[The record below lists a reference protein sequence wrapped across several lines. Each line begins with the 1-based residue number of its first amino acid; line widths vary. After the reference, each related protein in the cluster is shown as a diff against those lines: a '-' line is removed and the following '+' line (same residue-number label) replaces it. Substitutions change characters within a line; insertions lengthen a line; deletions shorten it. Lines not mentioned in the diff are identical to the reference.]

1 MKLKELHIRN
11 IASIETADIDFENGL
26 NDAITGRPSSIFL
39 ISGDT
44 GSGKSALLDSIS
56 LALYK
61 KTPRITGVTNSRNNK
76 YKNQEGE
83 EMQVNSIEQYT
94 RLGIKPNEE
103 CYAEVVFEGND
114 DIVYHARLSLGI
126 YLGRNTKKDTQKVRP
141 ILHKD
146 PRWEYKKGNDDW
158 ANVESNSGEPLL
170 SAIGLSYEQFSRMAM
185 LAQGQFASFL
195 TGNKS
200 ERESILEKLTNTE
213 IFSRYGEAISN
224 LCKKAKEKKELAKNT
239 FDTLNNQQA
248 NGPDAKQLQADEQRL
263 KEELATV
270 QTELNKNKAILE
282 KVKALETYRTELE
295 KANQTRK
302 ELQEQTGSEEFKAQE
317 HLIADFDATIDQRR
331 LLGELQAACKDK
343 VQAQQKIE
351 QLQASFLL
359 LVADLAFRT
368 QQLNSDKENLTQQ
381 KAWLDLRS
389 DRDVLYTNAGQTLE
403 QIKQL
408 NDSIRDYDET
418 QTRIA
423 EYQGKVEQLTQKVN
437 ETHQRVT
444 DAQNAVNAKQAQ
456 IDALSRQRNQLNPQQ
471 VNADINAENDRIN
484 KLNTL
489 KSNSEALG
497 DKQREAE
504 ELRQTLEQRKAE
516 LPTLL
521 DAQKKAEAT
530 FNEAKANY
538 DQAQNLFST
547 MKTSME
553 ETLASLRRRLYEQ
566 HATACPLC
574 GQGIDHQH
582 LMSDEDFQKLLSPI
596 DEKRQQAKAEYD
608 QAVKGQTEAI
618 ARYNTA
624 KQTCADQDKELQK
637 KNKAILQAE
646 ANLQQAASA
655 LGLDVKQ
662 PLLPQITD
670 ALDRSNKR
678 LEELTKS
685 QKQAEELQQKITSL
699 YQEKLKLDKAKE
711 NAVKAH
717 NQAETERTKNE
728 QKINS
733 SLEQAKLL
741 LQKQEGLLQVLR
753 PQLNLY
759 YPDWENN
766 LEATRT
772 TLRTDANDYN
782 QRMTTYKDQSQ
793 QVENEA
799 NLLANLGKTRQ
810 SVIALQPAWTTDAA
824 PARYDC
830 PDINAAWTTLYAS
843 LTSQTERLHNNETSI
858 SDRQTSLDAYYAE
871 SGKGEADLLYIETQK
886 DSIPDIRNFITE
898 TWAKVKSN
906 SDQIERKQNDI
917 QTTLE
922 ALNAQRIEDAPDQET
937 FNGKI
942 AENESSI
949 SNITGQLGSIRT
961 QLDTHQKNEAAIK
974 RAQEELDAA
983 TKKHTKWDQLD
994 KRFGGSRF
1002 RTLVQTYILMPLL
1015 NNANIYLEQITD
1027 RYKLTC
1033 SDDNE
1038 QLAILVLD
1046 KYNRD
1051 QVRSATVL
1059 SGGERFMISL
1069 ALSLALSSLNRSDM
1083 NIDILFIDEGFG
1095 TLDHNSLD
1103 SVMATLEKLQEIA
1116 GQSNRRVGIISHRE
1130 ELEDRIPVKI
1140 KVARNG
1146 EGRSLVRIEQ
1156 GQ

>member
-61 KTPRITGVTNSRNNK
+61 KTPRIMGVTNSRNNK

-114 DIVYHARLSLGI
+114 AIVYHARLSLGI
-126 YLGRNTKKDTQKVRP
+126 YLGNAQEVDGQMFRP
-141 ILHKD
+141 IRHRA
-146 PRWEYKKGNDDW
+146 PRWKYKKGNDDW

-170 SAIGLSYEQFSRMAM
+170 SAIGLSYEQFTRMAM

-213 IFSRYGEAISN
+213 IFSRYGEAISS
-224 LCKKAKEKKELAKNT
+224 LCKKAKDAKDAALVKYNTLA
-239 FDTLNNQQA
+239 NQQA
-248 NGPDAKQLQADEQRL
+248 EGPDAAQLEAEEKRLGADLKTIQAERDS
-263 KEELATV
+263 
-270 QTELNKNKAILE
+270 NKTLLD

-295 KANQTRK
+295 KANQRK
-302 ELQEQTGSEEFKAQE
+302 NELQEQTGSEEFKANE
-317 HLIADFDATIDQRR
+317 RLIADFEATTDQRK
-331 LLGELQAACKDK
+331 LLAEWQAARTNKDQ
-343 VQAQQKIE
+343 VQQKIE
-351 QLQASFLL
+351 ELKASFQL
-359 LVADLAFRT
+359 LVADLAFRDH
-368 QQLNSDKENLTQQ
+368 QLETARKDLAQ
-381 KAWLDLRS
+381 KKTWLDQQS
-389 DRDVLYTNAGQTLE
+389 GRDALYTNAGQTIE
-403 QIKQL
+403 QIRQL
-408 NDSIRDYDET
+408 SEHIREYNDTKTKNS
-418 QTRIA
+418 
-423 EYQGKVEQLTQKVN
+423 EYQGKVVQLAQEVNDALQKAN
-437 ETHQRVT
+437 
-444 DAQNAVNAKQAQ
+444 DAKKAVDDKLAE
-456 IDALSRQRNQLNPQQ
+456 IDALSQQRNQLNPQQ
-471 VNADINAENDRIN
+471 VNADINAENNRIN

-530 FNEAKANY
+530 FAEAKANY

-547 MKTSME
+547 MQTSME

-608 QAVKGQTEAI
+608 QAVKSQTEAI

-678 LEELTKS
+678 IEELTKS

-699 YQEKLKLDKAKE
+699 SQEKLKLDKAKE
-711 NAVKAH
+711 NAVKTH

-733 SLEQAKLL
+733 SLEQANLLHTKL
-741 LQKQEGLLQVLR
+741 KGLLQVLR
-753 PQLNLY
+753 PQLNPY
-759 YPDWENN
+759 YPDWEND
-766 LEATRT
+766 LETAPT
-772 TLRTDANDYN
+772 TLRTDAEEYN
-782 QRMTTYKDQSQ
+782 QRKSFYQELCQ
-793 QVENEA
+793 QIKNEE
-799 NLLANLGKTRQ
+799 NLLKNLGQTCQRI
-810 SVIALQPAWTTDAA
+810 VELQPAWTTDAA
-824 PARYDC
+824 PASYNC
-830 PDINAAWTTLYAS
+830 PNINVAWTTLYGS
-843 LTSQTERLHNNETSI
+843 LTSQTERLRSEEAI
-858 SDRQTSLDAYYAE
+858 ILARQASLDAYYAE
-871 SGKGEADLLYIETQK
+871 SGKGEADLQRIEAQK
-886 DSIPDIRNFITE
+886 DSIPAIRESIIDTR
-898 TWAKVKSN
+898 AQIKSN
-906 SDQIERKQNDI
+906 SELIESKETGIRE
-917 QTTLE
+917 TLA
-922 ALNAQRIEDAPDQET
+922 ALDVPRIEDAPDKEVLE
-937 FNGKI
+937 GKI
-942 AENESSI
+942 AENESRI
-949 SNITGQLGSIRT
+949 SDITGQLGGIRS
-961 QLDTHQKNEAAIK
+961 QLETHQRNKAAIQQAK
-974 RAQEELDAA
+974 EALDAA
-983 TKKHTKWDQLD
+983 TAKHTKWEQLD
-994 KRFGGSRF
+994 KRFGGTRF
-1002 RTLVQTYILMPLL
+1002 RTLVQTYILQPLL

-1033 SDDNE
+1033 SNENE

-1046 KYNRD
+1046 KYNKG
-1051 QVRSATVL
+1051 QTRSATVL

-1095 TLDHNSLD
+1095 TLDEKSLD
-1103 SVMATLEKLQEIA
+1103 SVMSTLEKLQEIA
-1116 GQSNRRVGIISHRE
+1116 GQSHRRVGIISHRE

-1146 EGRSLVRIEQ
+1146 EGRSLVRIKNA
-1156 GQ
+1156 